1 MKAVVLE
8 SAGLE
13 GLKPVDRPVP
23 EPGPGEVVVRL
34 RAASLNYRDLVT
46 LRMARPDTR
55 AGFVPLSDGC
65 GEIAALGAGV
75 TRVRTG
81 DRVAPQFFPDWISG
95 PANPEVRATA
105 LGGPADGCLQQ
116 YLRIRAEGVTRA
128 PEHLS
133 DLEVAALPCAG
144 LTAWRALVIDAR
156 IKAGDTVV
164 VQGTGG
170 VSMLALQ
177 LARLLGARV
186 IATSSSDEKLE
197 RARALGAS
205 DGIHYRRTPE
215 WGRQVRELTGGRGAE
230 CVIDVAGGKS
240 LAQSL
245 EAVAHGGH
253 VAVVGILEGFEAS
266 LPIGLLMS
274 KTATVRGTMVG
285 NRHDTEEMFRAIAL
299 HRMRPAISHSFD
311 FDAHRQAFET
321 QMRAEHFG
329 KVCIRID

>member
-13 GLKPVDRPVP
+13 GLKPVERPVP

-75 TRVRTG
+75 TRVRVG

-95 PANPEVRATA
+95 PSEPEVRASA

-116 YLRIRAEGVTRA
+116 YLKIRAEGVTRA
-128 PEHLS
+128 PEYLS
-133 DLEVAALPCAG
+133 DLEVAALPCAA
-144 LTAWRALVIDAR
+144 LTAWRALVVDAR
-156 IKAGDTVV
+156 IKAGDTVL

-177 LARLLGARV
+177 IGRMLGARV
-186 IATSSSDEKLE
+186 IATSSSDQKLE
-197 RARALGAS
+197 RARELGAS
-205 DGIHYRRTPE
+205 DGIHYGRTPE
-215 WGRQVRELTGGRGAE
+215 WGRAVRELTDGRGAD
-230 CVIDVAGGKS
+230 CVIDVAGGNS
-240 LAQSL
+240 LRQSL

-253 VAVVGILEGFEAS
+253 VAVVGILDGFEAA
-266 LPIGLLMS
+266 LPIGLLMN

-285 NRHDTEEMFRAIAL
+285 SRLDTEAMFRALEL
-299 HRMRPAISHSFD
+299 HRVRPAISHSFD
-311 FDAHRQAFET
+311 FDAYPRAFET
-321 QMRAEHFG
+321 MMRAEHFG